1 MEFDELGHSDRVS
14 AKENKRQ
21 KVLKEHLKCAF
32 IRINPDK
39 KNFSA
44 YDGLV
49 EIYKFFEEFKKMEI
63 KNLGEENLKLR
74 KNNEE
79 LKKENK
85 ELKQDKESLIDYL
98 SKRLLKLEFESNHS
112 IKSKCLKWVVK
123 KILPNYKT

>member
-1 MEFDELGHSDRVS
+1 MEFDELGHADRDS

-21 KVLKEHLKCAF
+21 KVLKKHLKCAF

-39 KNFSA
+39 KDFSG

-49 EIYKFFEEFKKMEI
+49 EIYRFFEEFKREI
-63 KNLGEENLKLR
+63 KNLGEENVKLR
-74 KNNEE
+74 KNNEQ

-85 ELKQDKESLIDYL
+85 ELKQDKELLIDYL

-112 IKSKCLKWVVK
+112 IKSNCLKWVVK